1 MKRTAILLETLK
13 PWAGLAV
20 GLLAAGIVH
29 QLGSEGTF
37 DNCAAMVPG
46 PLLAIAAV
54 GLLACALAGLVS
66 WRSMR
71 GEEGVARRV
80 VAIISVGCAAL
91 FCLAILLPMIAAL
104 VLPPC
109 FQ

>member
-1 MKRTAILLETLK
+1 MKRTATLLETLK

-37 DNCAAMVPG
+37 DKCAAMVPG

-54 GLLACALAGLVS
+54 GLLACAVAGLVS
-66 WRSMR
+66 WQSMR
-71 GEEGVARRV
+71 GDERSAHRV
-80 VAIISVGCAAL
+80 IAIISVGSAAL
-91 FCLAILLPMIAAL
+91 FCLAILLPMVAAL

-109 FQ
+109 YQ

>member
-1 MKRTAILLETLK
+1 VKRNGSPIEAFT
-13 PWAGLAV
+13 PWAGLAIGV
-20 GLLAAGIVH
+20 LAAGFVH
-29 QLGSEGTF
+29 QFGAEGTF
-37 DNCAAMVPG
+37 DKCAAMAPG
-46 PLLAIAAV
+46 PLLVVAALGLIAS
-54 GLLACALAGLVS
+54 ALAGLVS
-66 WRSMR
+66 WRSLR
-71 GEEGVARRV
+71 SEEGVARRV